1 MIKLNNVVFR
11 YSKKDKNILDG
22 VDACFEKG
30 YLYAITGSSGAGKTT
45 LLFTI
50 SGIERQQS
58 GNVLID
64 GTEVDGG
71 SIRRNRIAFVFQDYL
86 LFPYMNA
93 VDNIIAALDI
103 HDPQN
108 SNKIKVA
115 SDLLNELG
123 IHDKEQVR
131 KVKKLS
137 GGEQQRVAIARALAI
152 HSEYILADEPTGNL
166 DDSTAKHIISI
177 MKDIAHRENVCV
189 IVVTHSEY
197 VRKMA
202 DVSYELSNGHLHL
215 LEK

>member
-1 MIKLNNVVFR
+1 M
-11 YSKKDKNILDG
+11 
-22 VDACFEKG
+22 
-30 YLYAITGSSGAGKTT
+30 
-45 LLFTI
+45 LFTI

-64 GTEVDGG
+64 DTEVDGS
-71 SIRRNRIAFVFQDYL
+71 SIRRNRIAFVFQNYL

-131 KVKKLS
+131 KVKRLS
-137 GGEQQRVAIARALAI
+137 EA
-152 HSEYILADEPTGNL
+152 SSN
-166 DDSTAKHIISI
+166 
-177 MKDIAHRENVCV
+177 
-189 IVVTHSEY
+189 
-197 VRKMA
+197 
-202 DVSYELSNGHLHL
+202 ELR
-215 LEK
+215 

>member
-1 MIKLNNVVFR
+1 M
-11 YSKKDKNILDG
+11 
-22 VDACFEKG
+22 
-30 YLYAITGSSGAGKTT
+30 
-45 LLFTI
+45 LFTI

-64 GTEVDGG
+64 DTEVDGS
-71 SIRRNRIAFVFQDYL
+71 SIRRNRIAFVFQNYL

-115 SDLLNELG
+115 SVLLNELG

-131 KVKKLS
+131 KVKRLS

-166 DDSTAKHIISI
+166 DDTTAKHIISI
-177 MKDIAHRENVCV
+177 MRDIPHRENVCV
-189 IVVTHSEY
+189 TVVTHSEH